1 MNISLGKGS
10 TFSCY
15 YSCMPLHK
23 YIELSP
29 WEEVL
34 FRVVGSPRAKGWE
47 ALRWPV
53 KKTAYTCSH
62 CSGLWEQKKKNLWD
76 FLQPSQFHFSTW
88 WKITKH
94 WIDTLSFSF
103 KNQMKTKTL
112 EWVVRLVLCFS
123 LCPMVLGGGLIPYI
137 WMKQKILLVPIRQQ
151 GNPNTVSREKI

>member
-1 MNISLGKGS
+1 MYAITQIYWIESSRGSFVQGSRQPKGQGMGGPKMASEEDCIYLFSL
-10 TFSCY
+10 
-15 YSCMPLHK
+15 L
-23 YIELSP
+23 
-29 WEEVL
+29 
-34 FRVVGSPRAKGWE
+34 R
-47 ALRWPV
+47 ALR
-53 KKTAYTCSH
+53 T
-62 CSGLWEQKKKNLWD
+62 EKKNLWD